1 MICNGRNSASRS
13 QHFVEQN
20 HKHMEFS
27 FILMTLIFLPNDRFD
42 NPGTHRSLHSFL
54 PVVDPPMFFFGLPPG
69 FCSRQRFGNYGYA
82 RGACLQD
89 EELVRVES
97 FRRFQRCGVFIKQNR
112 QTSGPSKK
120 RPMGIRYSGFRWLR
134 SLLIWRNLERTRLR
148 YSLPETNSEFTPEN
162 GGTGIHD
169 PASYWV
175 FRPAYFSGANY
186 VSFREGTVMIIMKL
200 W

>member
-1 MICNGRNSASRS
+1 MARPCPLVLILWRSRRCNRLNGVTMYDRQKRYGNLKAMICNGRNSASRS

-120 RPMGIRYSGFRWLR
+120 RPMGIRYSGFR
-134 SLLIWRNLERTRLR
+134 
-148 YSLPETNSEFTPEN
+148 
-162 GGTGIHD
+162 
-169 PASYWV
+169 
-175 FRPAYFSGANY
+175 
-186 VSFREGTVMIIMKL
+186 
-200 W
+200 